1 MRVFSTSVYKSLYT
15 STVSLSHVL
24 LGLLARG
31 PASGW
36 DLGTRLSS
44 DASLGWNAGLAQI
57 YPALRRLLRGGFVA
71 LRRRRSPKGPPRRE
85 YRLTAAGRREFREW
99 LAEPL
104 EIPTPHA
111 ASLARLA
118 FLERRSSEI
127 RVSSLSRYR
136 ALLADELTRAPAPTT
151 AARRRRR
158 MLLQTEVHWADA
170 EIAAALSGRTLP
182 EEKR

>member
-1 MRVFSTSVYKSLYT
+1 M
-15 STVSLSHVL
+15 SLSHVL
-24 LGLLARG
+24 LGLLSRG

-36 DLGTRLSS
+36 DLGSRLAR
-44 DASLGWNAGLAQI
+44 DPALGWNADLAQI

-85 YRLTAAGRREFREW
+85 YRITSVGRREFREW

-104 EIPTPHA
+104 EIPKPHA

-118 FLERRSSEI
+118 FLEKRSPET
-127 RVSSLSRYR
+127 RLSSLRLYR
-136 ALLADELTRAPAPTT
+136 VLLSDELTRTSSGTT

-158 MLLQTEVHWADA
+158 MLLETELHWADS
-170 EIAAALSGRTLP
+170 EIAAALSGRTLSP
-182 EEKR
+182 EER

>member
-1 MRVFSTSVYKSLYT
+1 M
-15 STVSLSHVL
+15 SLSHVL

-36 DLGTRLSS
+36 DLGSRLSE
-44 DASLGWNAGLAQI
+44 DPALGWNAELAQI

-99 LAEPL
+99 LTEPL
-104 EIPTPHA
+104 EVPKPHSA
-111 ASLARLA
+111 ALARLA
-118 FLERRSSEI
+118 FLEKISPETRLA
-127 RVSSLSRYR
+127 SLRLYR
-136 ALLADELTRAPAPTT
+136 ALLSDELTRACPGTT

-158 MLLQTEVHWADA
+158 MLLETELRWAEA
-170 EIAAALSGRTLP
+170 EITAALSGSTLSP
-182 EEKR
+182 EGR

>member
-1 MRVFSTSVYKSLYT
+1 MSLA
-15 STVSLSHVL
+15 HVL

-36 DLGTRLSS
+36 DLGARL
-44 DASLGWNAGLAQI
+44 DDPALGWNAELAQI
-57 YPALRRLLRGGFVA
+57 YPALRRLLRGGFVS

-104 EIPTPHA
+104 EVPRPHD

-118 FLERRSSEI
+118 FLERRPAET
-127 RVSSLSRYR
+127 RLVSLRLYRTILS
-136 ALLADELTRAPAPTT
+136 DELNHTAPGTT
-151 AARRRRR
+151 ASRRRLR
-158 MLLQTEVHWADA
+158 MLLETEMHWADA

-182 EEKR
+182 QEER

>member
-1 MRVFSTSVYKSLYT
+1 M
-15 STVSLSHVL
+15 SLSHVL
-24 LGLLARG
+24 LGILGRG

-36 DLGTRLSS
+36 DLGARLA
-44 DASLGWNAGLAQI
+44 DDPALGWSADLSQI

-85 YRLTAAGRREFREW
+85 YRLTAAGRREFLDW

-104 EIPTPHA
+104 AVPKPHA

-118 FLERRSSEI
+118 FLEKRLPEA
-127 RVSSLSRYR
+127 RVDSLRLYR
-136 ALLADELTRAPAPTT
+136 ALVADELKRTDPGST

-158 MLLQTEVHWADA
+158 ALLHTELAWVDA
-170 EIAAALSGRTLP
+170 EIAVLLSGRTLQ
-182 EEKR
+182 KHS

>member
-1 MRVFSTSVYKSLYT
+1 M
-15 STVSLSHVL
+15 SLSHVL

-36 DLGTRLSS
+36 DLGSHLYE
-44 DASLGWNAGLAQI
+44 DPALGWNAELAQI

-71 LRRRRSPKGPPRRE
+71 LRRRRSSKGPPRRE

-104 EIPTPHA
+104 EIPKPHA
-111 ASLARLA
+111 AALARLA
-118 FLERRSSEI
+118 FLEKQSPETRL
-127 RVSSLSRYR
+127 VSLRLYRTLLS
-136 ALLADELTRAPAPTT
+136 DEMTRTSPGTT

-158 MLLQTEVHWADA
+158 MLLETELHWADA
-170 EIAAALSGRTLP
+170 EIAAALSGRTLSP
-182 EEKR
+182 EKR

>member
-1 MRVFSTSVYKSLYT
+1 M
-15 STVSLSHVL
+15 SLSHVL

-36 DLGTRLSS
+36 DLGSRLAK
-44 DASLGWNAGLAQI
+44 DPALGWNAELAQI

-85 YRLTAAGRREFREW
+85 YRITAAGRREFREW

-104 EIPTPHA
+104 EIPKPHA
-111 ASLARLA
+111 AALARLA
-118 FLERRSSEI
+118 FLERKAPENRLASLTLYRTLLSEE
-127 RVSSLSRYR
+127 LSR
-136 ALLADELTRAPAPTT
+136 TPSGTT

-158 MLLQTEVHWADA
+158 ILLESELHWADA
-170 EIAAALSGRTLP
+170 EIAAALSGRTLSP
-182 EEKR
+182 EVR

>member
-1 MRVFSTSVYKSLYT
+1 M
-15 STVSLSHVL
+15 SLSHVL

-36 DLGTRLSS
+36 DLGSRLSG
-44 DASLGWNAGLAQI
+44 DPALGWNAELAQI

-71 LRRRRSPKGPPRRE
+71 LRRRRSPNGPPRRE

-104 EIPTPHA
+104 EIPKPHA
-111 ASLARLA
+111 AALARLA
-118 FLERRSSEI
+118 FLEKRSHETRLASLQLY
-127 RVSSLSRYR
+127 RVLLS
-136 ALLADELTRAPAPTT
+136 DELMRASPETT

-158 MLLQTEVHWADA
+158 MLLEAELHWADA
-170 EIAAALSGRTLP
+170 EIGAALSGRTLST
-182 EEKR
+182 ERR